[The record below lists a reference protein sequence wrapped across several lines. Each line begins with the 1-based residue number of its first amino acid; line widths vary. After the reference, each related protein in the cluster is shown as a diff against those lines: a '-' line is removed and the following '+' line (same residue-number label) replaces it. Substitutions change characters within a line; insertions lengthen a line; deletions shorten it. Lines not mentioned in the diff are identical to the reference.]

1 MVDRKL
7 KNLCL
12 KIDKLGTGLTNMD
25 KTARLEVAIYML
37 EERIK
42 SLEGSLREIRDIAR
56 VSEGVEFYAMLADKA
71 LKEKNERDPQP

>member
-1 MVDRKL
+1 M
-7 KNLCL
+7 N
-12 KIDKLGTGLTNMD
+12 

-42 SLEGSLREIRDIAR
+42 SLEGSLREIRDIAL